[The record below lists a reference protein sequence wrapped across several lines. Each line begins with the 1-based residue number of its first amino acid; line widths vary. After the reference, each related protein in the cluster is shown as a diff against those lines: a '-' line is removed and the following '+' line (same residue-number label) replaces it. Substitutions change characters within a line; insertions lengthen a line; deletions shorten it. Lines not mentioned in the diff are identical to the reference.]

1 MGGGG
6 LLAGGE
12 TGEETEKGQ
21 KGSPPCRREGEAG
34 DSMTACGRDPT
45 GEATGLEELRGS
57 VRRRSARRWAK
68 AAVAMNEL

>member
-6 LLAGGE
+6 LLAGGG

-45 GEATGLEELRGS
+45 GEASRLGGT
-57 VRRRSARRWAK
+57 ARICPEALSE
-68 AAVAMNEL
+68 AVGEGCSSHE